1 MAGCKAASGTTFTC
15 EDLLKVGGVFPT
27 FYVGYLSELAT
38 LFSLTQ
44 SSDISTIS
52 FKAYGGLRRFE
63 GNKFAHQFSHELAVG
78 AGGTKSYTQTF
89 EAHVIADSTPDDVVL
104 QNLALGTDIFVIAQ
118 DNNQVFYIL
127 GAGNGLSASAAT
139 RATGQT
145 GDSDTSDIVTL
156 TGSEKT
162 KPLRFMLAGG
172 ASATVT
178 YLEAR
183 VI

>member
-1 MAGCKAASGTTFTC
+1 MPCKITSGTTFDCT
-15 EDLLKVGGVFPT
+15 DLQKVGGVAPA

-38 LFSLTQ
+38 KFSLTQ
-44 SSDISTIS
+44 SGDIGTIS
-52 FKAYGGLRRFE
+52 FAAYGGLRKFE

-78 AGGTKSYTQTF
+78 QGGTKSYTHTF
-89 EAHVIADSTPDDVVL
+89 EAHLSADSTADDLTL
-104 QNLALGTDIFVIAQ
+104 QNLALGTDIFIIAQ

-127 GAGNGLSASAAT
+127 GAGNGLSASAGT

-145 GDSDTSDIVTL
+145 GDSDTSDIITL

-162 KPLRFMLAGG
+162 KPLRFALGSG
-172 ASATVT
+172 YSATIS
-178 YLEAR
+178 YLDAR